1 MSIIF
6 LFPSLK
12 GSLFFPAWIPEGF
25 SFILEVEQLNQDVCV
40 DYYVIIFLESQHAFS
55 KGYLILSL
63 FQGNFRFFNLILF
76 LVFYFFL
83 IF

>member
-1 MSIIF
+1 VSIIF
-6 LFPSLK
+6 LFSSLK

-55 KGYLILSL
+55 
-63 FQGNFRFFNLILF
+63 
-76 LVFYFFL
+76 
-83 IF
+83 